1 MLSHLEMEEKL
12 GKSNHGVVYA
22 VYSFTAQ
29 NDDELSFS
37 SGEKLTVLRKGD
49 DVESLWWYSRFQKK
63 EGYVPRNYLGV
74 SRFFFPF
81 LPFRK
86 AALLANILANIFN
99 G

>member
-1 MLSHLEMEEKL
+1 M

-37 SGEKLTVLRKGD
+37 SGEKLTVLRRGD
-49 DVESLWWYSRFQKK
+49 DIESLWWYSRLQKK

-74 SRFFFPF
+74 SRCF
-81 LPFRK
+81 LSLFAIGK
-86 AALLANILANIFN
+86 GSCF
-99 G
+99 GEYF